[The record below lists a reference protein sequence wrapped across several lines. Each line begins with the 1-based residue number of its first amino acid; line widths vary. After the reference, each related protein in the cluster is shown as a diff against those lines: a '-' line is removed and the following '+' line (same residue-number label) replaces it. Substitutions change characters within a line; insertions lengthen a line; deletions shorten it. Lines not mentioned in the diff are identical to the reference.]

1 MRKQENPAKVFLRQY
16 RAVSGRVESLRR
28 VIAQEMERAQNTAVS
43 VKEIKVLSSPAEH
56 DPMAANICRA
66 IDATALLQAEIDK
79 ASEVLRE
86 ILLCISSLTD
96 ERQKEILTRRYIEG
110 QDFKTIMDE
119 IHYEK
124 TQLYVLHG
132 RALVC
137 VNQWLKRR
145 ADNGNSDIDVRHNS
159 A

>member
-1 MRKQENPAKVFLRQY
+1 MRKQENPAKAFLRQY

-28 VIAQEMERAQNTAVS
+28 VIAQEMERAQNTGLS

-66 IDATALLQAEIDK
+66 IDATVLLQAEIDK
-79 ASEVLRE
+79 AAEVLRD
-86 ILLCISSLTD
+86 ILISINSLSD

-110 QDFKTIMDE
+110 QDFKTIME
-119 IHYEK
+119 EMHYEK
-124 TQLYVLHG
+124 TQVYVLHG

-145 ADNGNSDIDVRHNS
+145 ANNGSTDIDLRHHP